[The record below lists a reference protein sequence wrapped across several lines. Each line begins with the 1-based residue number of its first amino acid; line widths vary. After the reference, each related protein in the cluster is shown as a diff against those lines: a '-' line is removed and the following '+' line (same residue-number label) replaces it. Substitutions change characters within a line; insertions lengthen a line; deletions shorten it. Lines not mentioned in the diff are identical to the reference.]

1 VTKTPLEFLYTPACT
16 ALRCATLSFGE
27 IKDVT
32 YKKSLLVG
40 VKEGILV
47 GIDEVGLDVGRIGC
61 LVGVLEGENVG
72 VKEGCK
78 VGFVGEAVGIA
89 VG

>member
-40 VKEGILV
+40 VNEGIL
-47 GIDEVGLDVGRIGC
+47 VGLDVGRIGC